1 MTRTLGIFVLIVLV
15 INMCACGTS
24 CENMHEKIHAKF
36 YDMPSYVAKCRM
48 TVVSNKTANEYNY
61 TCTYDKSGNRFCIDY
76 PDSSVVLTAT
86 DARITRG
93 DSVVNVPSEDRDML
107 MFVNTFFKS
116 YYVGENANI
125 NVSSDSDSGYTV
137 LETELINPTKYGS
150 YMKLWIRNKGV
161 VPTNMK
167 VFDKDG
173 KETLSISFESF
184 EVIKSN

>member
-107 MFVNTFFKS
+107 MFVNTFSK
-116 YYVGENANI
+116 NA
-125 NVSSDSDSGYTV
+125 VKT
-137 LETELINPTKYGS
+137 
-150 YMKLWIRNKGV
+150 
-161 VPTNMK
+161 
-167 VFDKDG
+167 
-173 KETLSISFESF
+173 
-184 EVIKSN
+184 